1 MAAIAAERIL
11 LIQFRMIGDVLLNT
25 PLVRALRQ
33 HYPQSYIAYCTEPVP
48 AGVLKGNP
56 MMDEIILHPRPS
68 TLREEWRF
76 IRSIRQ
82 RGFDVVIDVMGNPR
96 SALLSLMSGARH
108 RIAFAR
114 WPRSLCYTILVEH
127 RHDLQEYTVE
137 KRLRLLQPLGIQA
150 SDTSAVVTY
159 SPEERKSANAFL
171 EENGVKADDLLVCI
185 DPTSHVYTRQ
195 WPAKCFSE
203 LVDLLDAK
211 LGARV
216 CLLWG
221 PGEKEYVEG
230 IAASSHTRPLLNP
243 PWELTHI
250 AALLDRADL
259 FVGCDSAPGHIAVSQ
274 QTPTVTVFGA
284 QNSAN
289 WRPVEAQHRV
299 VKKGLPCQPCGQ
311 RTCGPPLDVACLRT
325 MTVEEVFEAVL
336 ASRAWMPKLEHLD
349 CLADTSNPIQ
359 LPERSTRRRPHA
371 GAD

>member
-1 MAAIAAERIL
+1 M
-11 LIQFRMIGDVLLNT
+11 LIHYRMIGDVLLNT

-56 MMDEIILHPRPS
+56 MLDEIILHPRPS
-68 TLREEWRF
+68 TLRQEWRF
-76 IRSIRQ
+76 NRSIR
-82 RGFDVVIDVMGNPR
+82 RRRFDVVIDVMGNSR

-108 RIAFAR
+108 RIAFDR
-114 WPRSLCYTILVEH
+114 WPRSLCYTTLVEH
-127 RHDLQEYTVE
+127 RHELNEYAVE
-137 KRLRLLQPLGIQA
+137 KRLRLLLPLGIRA

-159 SPEERKSANAFL
+159 GPEERRSVDGFL
-171 EENGVKADDLLVCI
+171 EENGVRADDLLICI
-185 DPTSHVYTRQ
+185 DPTSYVYTRQ
-195 WPAKCFSE
+195 WPAGCFSE
-203 LVDLLDAK
+203 LVDLLDVR

-230 IAASSHTRPLLNP
+230 IAASSRTSPLLNP

-259 FVGCDSAPGHIAVSQ
+259 FVGCDSAPGHIAVSR

-289 WRPVEAQHRV
+289 WRPAEPRHRV
-299 VKKGLPCQPCGQ
+299 VKKGLPCQPCDQ
-311 RTCGPPLDVACLRT
+311 KTCGPPLDVACLRT

-336 ASRAWMPKLEHLD
+336 ASRAWVPKLDRLG
-349 CLADTSNPIQ
+349 CLSDTSEPGKHKRFA
-359 LPERSTRRRPHA
+359 LPLPTSS
-371 GAD
+371 

>member
-1 MAAIAAERIL
+1 MTNIEAEQIL

-33 HYPQSYIAYCTEPVP
+33 HYPQSHIAYCTEPVP

-56 MMDEIILHPRPS
+56 MIDEIILHPRPS

-76 IRSIRQ
+76 IRLIRR
-82 RGFDVVIDVMGNPR
+82 RGFDVVIDAMGNPR

-114 WPRSLCYTILVEH
+114 WPRSLCYNMLVEH
-127 RHDLQEYTVE
+127 RHELDEYTVE
-137 KRLRLLQPLGIQA
+137 KRLRLLQPLGIHA
-150 SDTSAVVTY
+150 SDLSTVVTY
-159 SPEERKSANAFL
+159 SSKERKSVDVFL
-171 EENGVKADDLLVCI
+171 EGNGVKADDLLICI

-195 WPAKCFSE
+195 WPAKFFSE
-203 LVDLLDAK
+203 LVGLLDTK

-221 PGEKEYVEG
+221 PGEREYVEE
-230 IAASSHTRPLLNP
+230 IAASARTRPLLNP
-243 PWELTHI
+243 PWELAHI

-289 WRPVEAQHRV
+289 WRPADPRHRV
-299 VKKGLPCQPCGQ
+299 VKKGLPCQPCNQ

-336 ASRAWMPKLEHLD
+336 ASRTWVPKLERLD
-349 CLADTSNPIQ
+349 SLSETSQ
-359 LPERSTRRRPHA
+359 SK
-371 GAD
+371 